1 MGGATGSPADGRSVQ
16 PHPRALVQFHT
27 HRGLLG
33 AASGGGGFG
42 GRGAHGS
49 LDLVEE
55 SKTSHKHPR
64 PNRRHS
70 AVRGA
75 NRANCEICRSA
86 NLRPTYRNSLGRM
99 DLSMGFLFH
108 EISRSYR
115 ALSSIG
121 PQDDAHAAARA
132 LGIHDFYCKWH
143 DVFLRGSAARAP
155 LLHDRP
161 SQAQP
166 RPAPPRPAPS
176 LLSANAGPLVAHPL
190 R

>member
-1 MGGATGSPADGRSVQ
+1 MVALQGSLWRLGFVV
-16 PHPRALVQFHT
+16 LFCFVV
-27 HRGLLG
+27 LLSL
-33 AASGGGGFG
+33 ASGVGVGFG

-70 AVRGA
+70 AVWGA

-86 NLRPTYRNSLGRM
+86 NLRPTYQNSLGRM
-99 DLSMGFLFH
+99 DNSMGFLFH

-132 LGIHDFYCKWH
+132 LGIQDFYCKWH

-161 SQAQP
+161 SKAQP

-176 LLSANAGPLVAHPL
+176 LLSANAGPLVWSHMEPYEVL
-190 R
+190 I